1 MKIDDLLGRLEGV
14 KRTGSGYT
22 AKCTAHEDR
31 KNSLGIATGEDGR
44 ILLNC
49 YAGCRPEDIVAALGL
64 TMRDLMPEQDKKPMN
79 ETVYRFKIG
88 QMDIVE
94 HVRIDDPGGKRF
106 IWRRNGHSGLQ
117 GLKVRDVPLFRP
129 DENGDENGPVVIC
142 EGEKSAI
149 AAGRLGL
156 NAYGTACGASSCPS
170 VNVLRP
176 VCAGEKVILWADNDK
191 PGREHMERV
200 RAALD
205 GIAKYTKIITTG
217 GQKDD
222 AADFNGTKSDFMAML
237 STQDKRVSILADSV
251 DPMIASLS
259 RYSNGDFSDRVPTG
273 LRKIDYALRGGM
285 MPGALYLVGAPSGHG
300 KTTLLQ
306 GIGSN
311 AARIRG
317 PVLFVS
323 PEMSAEELAERE
335 AVKTSSVSV
344 NQVAPQKDA
353 AHKVAALM
361 KISDAGDAIKRERL
375 PIYIVE
381 DPNVTMSE
389 INEIASGIDGLR
401 LVIVDYAQEIANRNA
416 TTARYL
422 AVGEVGKDA
431 IKLGKELHV
440 PVMVASQVNVIKG
453 ERGALEYAF
462 RETKDLEHR
471 AHCSMIME
479 VKRYETPNS
488 LGFYDI
494 EATRIFARKN
504 RSGAIFS
511 VEVDYKPSTFTI
523 KDKQFVPRATGN
535 TDEY

>member
-1 MKIDDLLGRLEGV
+1 MKIEQLLSRLSGV
-14 KRTGSGYT
+14 KRSGSGYT
-22 AKCTAHEDR
+22 AKCPAHEDR
-31 KNSLGIATGEDGR
+31 KNSLGLSPGEDRR

-49 YAGCRPEDIVAALGL
+49 YAGCRPEDIVSALGL
-64 TMRDLMPEQDKKPMN
+64 TMRDLMPDDNGPSRD
-79 ETVYRFKIG
+79 ETVYRFTIG
-88 QMDIVE
+88 PMDIVE
-94 HVRIDDPGGKRF
+94 HVRIDEPGGKRF
-106 IWRRNGHSGLQ
+106 IWRRNGQSGLQ

-129 DENGDENGPVVIC
+129 GENGDEKGPVVIC

-149 AAGRLGL
+149 AAGKLGL

-170 VNVLRP
+170 SNVLRP
-176 VCAGEKVILWADNDK
+176 VCADRKVILWADNDK

-200 RAALD
+200 RAALA
-205 GIAKYTKIITTG
+205 GISKSTKIITTG
-217 GQKDD
+217 GQKED
-222 AADFNGTKSDFMAML
+222 AADFKGTKADFMAMV
-237 STQDKRVSILADSV
+237 STHDKRVSILADSV
-251 DPMIASLS
+251 DQMIASLS
-259 RYSNGDFSDRVPTG
+259 RYSNADFSDRVPTG

-306 GIGSN
+306 GIASF
-311 AARIRG
+311 AAKKG
-317 PVLFVS
+317 NPVLFVS
-323 PEMSAEELAERE
+323 PEMSGEELAERE
-335 AVKTSSVSV
+335 AVRTSSVSV

-361 KISDAGDAIKRERL
+361 KISDAGDSIKRERL

-381 DPNVTMSE
+381 DPNVTMSD
-389 INEIASGIDGLR
+389 INEIARGIDGLR

-431 IKLGKELHV
+431 IILGKELHV
-440 PVMVASQVNVIKG
+440 PVMVASQVNVFKG
-453 ERGALEYAF
+453 ERGGLEYAF

-479 VKRYETPNS
+479 VKRSETPNS
-488 LGFYDI
+488 LDFYDI
-494 EATRIFARKN
+494 ESTRIFARKN

-511 VEVDYKPSTFTI
+511 VEVDYRPSTFTI
-523 KDKQFVPRATGN
+523 KDKQFVPRGVEDAS
-535 TDEY
+535 EY